1 VSALP
6 ARVDF
11 YVLSEGDDLGLLRF
25 ACRLTEKAV
34 EQGHRVHLRTGSA
47 QQTQRID
54 ELLWTYSDRSFLPHE
69 VISGAPASH
78 DRVMVMIGESPAPP
92 SHRQLLINLADALPE
107 NFAEY
112 ERVAELVPADAER
125 KRLSRE
131 RYKHYREQGCPLE
144 THNV

>member
-1 VSALP
+1 M

-25 ACRLTEKAV
+25 ACRLAEKAV

-54 ELLWTYSDRSFLPHE
+54 DLLWTYSDRSFLPHE
-69 VISGAPASH
+69 VVTSDAAASH
-78 DRVMVMIGESPAPP
+78 DRVMVVIGESIAPA
-92 SHRQLLINLADALPE
+92 SHRQLLVNLTDVLPE
-107 NFAEY
+107 NFADY

-131 RYKHYREQGCPLE
+131 RYKHYREQGCALE